1 MALNK
6 GLRRRLLA
14 GLVAVTTL
22 ATITGC
28 GGEGTPASPTPGAAT
43 TTAADRFAPQRAVAT
58 CLRENGWAVDFSES
72 DGSYEVT
79 GIPEAQASQLQ
90 TDELACG
97 EEFLP
102 EAVGA
107 SEVTPEQWTQMYTA
121 ELEVAECLRDEG
133 YAVPEAPTE
142 QAFVDSYV
150 SGTGEPWS
158 PYASVPAL
166 DDSEWNRLNTTCPQT
181 QM

>member
-1 MALNK
+1 MALND
-6 GLRRRLLA
+6 GLSRRLLA
-14 GLVAVTTL
+14 GLVALTTL
-22 ATITGC
+22 ATVVGC
-28 GGEGTPASPTPGAAT
+28 GNGETQSAPAPGAANT
-43 TTAADRFAPQRAVAT
+43 TTADRFAPQRAVAS
-58 CLRENGWAVDFSES
+58 CLRESGWAVDFSES
-72 DGSYEVT
+72 DGSYEVA

-90 TDELACG
+90 ADELACG

-102 EAVGA
+102 EAVGV
-107 SEVTPEQWTQMYTA
+107 SDVTPEQWTQMYKA
-121 ELEVAECLRDEG
+121 ELEVAECLRQEG
-133 YAVPEAPTE
+133 YGVPEAPTE

-166 DDSEWNRLNTTCPQT
+166 GDSEWNRLNKTCPQT